1 MENAADAL
9 KMAAAVLIFVL
20 AISIAILSFGQVRQ
34 TADTVLNYKDR
45 ELSYIDGKYY
55 YEASGTERS
64 VSLETIIPTVFRV
77 YLENYKVVFEN
88 LGKPLYKIKT
98 TYVGDNGLKT
108 ETIEKRTL
116 DLETNQG
123 TKYQNVVLA
132 NDDQKSEFLCGI
144 LYRDFRISQT
154 EFEKKFNVSL
164 DGCSSLYDQ
173 LTELNGKIITEHLG
187 VYYQNGDSQDDDLQ
201 DDDSKVQ
208 VPDVNKTE
216 KRIITYKIQ

>member
-45 ELSYIDGKYY
+45 ETEYIDGNYY
-55 YEASGTERS
+55 YKASGTEKS
-64 VSLETIIPTVFRV
+64 VSLETVIPTVFRV
-77 YLENYKVVFEN
+77 YLENYKVVFEG
-88 LGKPLYKIKT
+88 LSKPLYRIKT

-108 ETIEKRTL
+108 EMIGKRAL

-123 TKYQNVVLA
+123 TEYQNVVLA

-144 LYRDFRISQT
+144 LYGDFRISQK

-164 DGCSSLYDQ
+164 DECKSLYDQ
-173 LTELNGKIITEHLG
+173 LTDSNVKTITEYLG
-187 VYYQNGDSQDDDLQ
+187 VYYQNDDP
-201 DDDSKVQ
+201 Q

>member
-1 MENAADAL
+1 MENVADAL

-45 ELSYIDGKYY
+45 EIAYIDGNYY
-55 YEASGTERS
+55 YEASGTEKS
-64 VSLETIIPTVFRV
+64 VNLETVIPTVFRV
-77 YLENYKVVFEN
+77 YLENYKVVFEGLN
-88 LGKPLYKIKT
+88 KPLYKIKT

-108 ETIEKRTL
+108 EMIEKRTL

-123 TKYQNVVLA
+123 TQYQNVVLA

-144 LYRDFRISQT
+144 LYGDFRIGQT

-164 DGCSSLYDQ
+164 IGCDSLYNQ
-173 LTELNGKIITEHLG
+173 LTDSNIKTITEYLG
-187 VYYQNGDSQDDDLQ
+187 VYYQNDDL
-201 DDDSKVQ
+201 Q